1 MNKIIKSML
10 MMVVG
15 LGLLTACSD
24 DTDSN
29 PTVVTPTKF
38 VLNTPAAANQPIDLT
53 NSTTVNLTCSQPD
66 YGFPASTGYTV
77 QVSLKSDM
85 SDSIEIAQVFS
96 SVNINLDAYTLASAL
111 TQLELSE
118 GKTEQ
123 DFPLVSKVYLRLKAQ
138 MLTSTNSPVPGTEI
152 LSNVISLDKVMF
164 EFSLPP
170 VTVPEKLY
178 VMGNFTDG
186 KWDKAVEMVMVNGT
200 TNVFW
205 AMVYVDA
212 DGIMFNSAMAYDGN
226 EVGYA
231 GLNSVYGDLASQIKD
246 NGGKIA
252 SDKPQWTLMVVS
264 ASVSGRTI
272 LYDVQFL
279 KPEVWLMGPCIG
291 DKDWKEQNP
300 AGLFSV
306 PADAKGSFES
316 PAFTGAV
323 PGGDGDGVRVYVKVP
338 GYDWWKS
345 EFIVISGKIVYRGTG
360 GDQQRVAG
368 SVGQKMYLNF
378 ATGTGEIK

>member
-123 DFPLVSKVYLRLKAQ
+123 DFPLVSKVYLRLNAQ

-152 LSNVISLDKVMF
+152 HSNVISLDKVMF

-212 DGIMFNSAMAYDGN
+212 DGIMFNSAMA
-226 EVGYA
+226 
-231 GLNSVYGDLASQIKD
+231 AS
-246 NGGKIA
+246 IA
-252 SDKPQWTLMVVS
+252 AM
-264 ASVSGRTI
+264 
-272 LYDVQFL
+272 
-279 KPEVWLMGPCIG
+279 
-291 DKDWKEQNP
+291 
-300 AGLFSV
+300 
-306 PADAKGSFES
+306 S
-316 PAFTGAV
+316 PALWASFSFCKAAST
-323 PGGDGDGVRVYVKVP
+323 
-338 GYDWWKS
+338 
-345 EFIVISGKIVYRGTG
+345 
-360 GDQQRVAG
+360 AG
-368 SVGQKMYLNF
+368 FLSAGNLSPSSFN
-378 ATGTGEIK
+378 